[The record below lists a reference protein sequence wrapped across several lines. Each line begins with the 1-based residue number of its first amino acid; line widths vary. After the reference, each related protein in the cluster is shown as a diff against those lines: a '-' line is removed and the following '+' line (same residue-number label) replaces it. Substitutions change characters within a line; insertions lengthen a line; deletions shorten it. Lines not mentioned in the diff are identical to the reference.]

1 MKNFSAV
8 IFCLSLILSGCATA
22 TSEGYTKI
30 VDSWMGASEAKIVS
44 AWGVPDSVYQLNETD
59 KVFTY
64 EESSQAILSEG
75 VVTFSCKTYFTLRN
89 GVIVDW
95 KFKGNKC
102 NA

>member
-1 MKNFSAV
+1 MKNFGIM
-8 IFCLSLILSGCATA
+8 IFCISLILSGCATTA
-22 TSEGYTKI
+22 GYQKI
-30 VDSWMGASEAKIVS
+30 VDSWMGAEESKLIE
-44 AWGVPDSVYQLNETD
+44 AWGVPDNVYQLNETD

-64 EESSQAILSEG
+64 EESSQAIISG
-75 VVTFSCKTYFTLRN
+75 NVVTYSCKTSFTVRN

>member
-1 MKNFSAV
+1 MKNFG
-8 IFCLSLILSGCATA
+8 IMILYICFLSGCATTA
-22 TSEGYTKI
+22 GYQKI
-30 VDSWMGASEAKIVS
+30 VDSWMGAKESKIIE
-44 AWGVPDSVYQLNETD
+44 AWGVPDNVYQLNETD

-64 EESSQAILSEG
+64 NDSSQGIISG
-75 VVTFSCKTYFTLRN
+75 NVVTFSCRTDFTVRN